1 MGSLLTFLK
10 DETTYRNYFSLFLRI
25 SITDVSGHTRN
36 SDMIAFFDAYLPAG
50 DKCGQQKPISGWIVT
65 SQICLDNG
73 ATNIN
78 ANCNNDIFNAGS
90 GIFTTPATG
99 VYHCCASFR
108 CKQGGY
114 CDFTV
119 IRNGGTVYAAFGT
132 RNTGINHNGWSSHS
146 TCWTNR
152 ATQGIT
158 WWLNLESTAGSDC
171 IVETG
176 WRYAK
181 FSCS

>member
-1 MGSLLTFLK
+1 
-10 DETTYRNYFSLFLRI
+10 
-25 SITDVSGHTRN
+25 
-36 SDMIAFFDAYLPAG
+36 MIAFFDAYLPAG
-50 DKCGQQKPISGWIVT
+50 DKCGQQKPISGMHVTTFLLLELILLLKGWIVT
-65 SQICLDNG
+65 SQICQDNG

-119 IRNGGTVYAAFGT
+119 IRNGGYV
-132 RNTGINHNGWSSHS
+132 N
-146 TCWTNR
+146 
-152 ATQGIT
+152 
-158 WWLNLESTAGSDC
+158 
-171 IVETG
+171 
-176 WRYAK
+176 
-181 FSCS
+181 